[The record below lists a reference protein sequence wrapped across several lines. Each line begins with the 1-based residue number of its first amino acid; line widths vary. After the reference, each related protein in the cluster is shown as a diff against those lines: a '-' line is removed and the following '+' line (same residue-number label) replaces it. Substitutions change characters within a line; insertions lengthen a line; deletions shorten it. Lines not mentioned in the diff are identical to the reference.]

1 MPSALFHAI
10 LCVVF
15 LAVYVLACEVLI
27 GARRRRRARHF
38 RTDGVES
45 PQIGWHCRKTGG
57 SAIVSHG

>member
-10 LCVVF
+10 LCVAF

-27 GARRRRRARHF
+27 SARRRRRVRLF
-38 RTDGVES
+38 RTDDAES
-45 PQIGWHCRKTGG
+45 PQIGWHCRKAGG